1 MPDGARPG
9 PTRAEVFTDI
19 EGPIA
24 VYSAREA
31 KPALWR
37 CLVTFCNS
45 CGTQLEGNAKFCTK
59 CGTTV
64 PASGVQPAAS
74 PAAAG
79 RPAQSSSGL
88 KIVLI
93 VVGVLIGLGIL
104 GTAVSAFMAWR
115 FARNVR
121 IESRNGKVEVRTPL
135 GSVVSTDNPDEAA
148 RNLGVDVYPGA
159 SAVKGSAASVSM
171 GGTHNVAAEFVTDD
185 PPAKVADFYNKK
197 FPRAT
202 VSQSEGDHYAI
213 VSMGDKGMIT
223 IGIEPEEGKT
233 HIKIATVTGKGFGEG
248 ETTN

>member
-1 MPDGARPG
+1 MA
-9 PTRAEVFTDI
+9 
-19 EGPIA
+19 
-24 VYSAREA
+24 
-31 KPALWR
+31 
-37 CLVTFCNS
+37 FCNS
-45 CGTQLEGNAKFCTK
+45 CGTPLEANAKFCTK
-59 CGTTV
+59 CGTTA

-74 PAAAG
+74 PAAPG
-79 RPAQSSSGL
+79 RPAQSSGL

-93 VVGVLIGLGIL
+93 VVGVIIGLGIL

-121 IESRNGKVEVRTPL
+121 VESKNGNVEVRTPL
-135 GSVVSTDNPDEAA
+135 GTVVSTDNPEEAA

-171 GGTHNVAAEFVTDD
+171 GGTHNVTAEFVTDD
-185 PPAKVADFYNKK
+185 PPAKVAGFYNKK

-213 VSMGDKGMIT
+213 VSMSDRGMIT
-223 IGIEPEEGKT
+223 IGIEPEDGKT